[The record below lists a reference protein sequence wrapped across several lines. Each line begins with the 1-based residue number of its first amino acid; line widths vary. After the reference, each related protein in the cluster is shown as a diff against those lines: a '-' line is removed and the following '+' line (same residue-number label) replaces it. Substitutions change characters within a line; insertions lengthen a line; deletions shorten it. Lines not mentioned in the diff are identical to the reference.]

1 MNSHPPSRR
10 PSLAPSASLRSF
22 NRRVS
27 ALSLSAAE
35 QGDTTRVNPEDQVVA
50 DEIDEIK
57 RYEDFTTIDWVR
69 DAAREQQRRKAKRQ
83 ERAGFQQREGRLG
96 WTRRLWD
103 AYDAGQAWL
112 VVTLIGTAIGMNAAF
127 LNIITEW
134 LSDIKLGH
142 CTTAFYL
149 NESFCCWGAEEGCAE
164 WRPWSSH
171 VIFRY
176 IIYILFSTVFA
187 FTSARL
193 VKSYAPYAAGSGIS
207 EIKCIIAGFVMKG
220 FLGFWTLLIKSI
232 GLPLAIAS
240 GLSVGKEGPS
250 VHYAVCTGNVISRF
264 FDKYRRNAAKTR
276 EILSACA
283 AAGVAVAF
291 GSPIGGVLFSL
302 EEMSN
307 YFPLKTLWR
316 SYFCALVATAVLSA
330 MNPFRTGQ
338 LVMFTV
344 SYDRQWHFFE
354 IFFYIILGIF
364 GGLYGALVIKWN
376 LRMQAFRKRYLGQ
389 YPILEATI
397 LATATAILC
406 YPNKFLRIDMTESME
421 ILFLE
426 CEGGH
431 DYDGL
436 CDRQNRW
443 TSVLSLLIATVL
455 RTFLVIISYG
465 CKVPAGI
472 FVPSMAIGASFG
484 RMVGILVQAM
494 QQAFPNAAFF
504 SACQPDMPCIT
515 PGTYAFLGAA
525 AALSGI
531 MHITVSVVVIMFEL
545 TGALTYILPT
555 MIVVGV
561 TKAVSDRFGKGGIAD
576 RMIWFN
582 GMPFLDNKEDHAFG
596 VPVSTAMTSELK
608 ALPVSGLEVRDIEKL
623 LDDTK
628 YSGYPIVEDATT
640 MMLVGY
646 AGRTELRYALDR
658 ARRDQMATPR
668 TKCFFTPV
676 AGHVPVTPSTPNPAV
691 HLDYL
696 SATSNQGS
704 VDLSKFID
712 ATPITVHPRLPLETV
727 MELFKKLGPRVILV
741 EYRGRLTGLITVK
754 DCLKYQFQ
762 AEAHENPKDDS
773 ALREAQD
780 RLWNVIRKTADEAFN
795 RAPPPIRALHQ
806 DVVNKIAAGEIIVS
820 PWNALKELI
829 ENAVDAGATML
840 EILVKDGGLKL
851 LQISDNGHGINK
863 ADLPLLCQRHTTS
876 KIKEFEDLTSIGTYG
891 FRGEALAS
899 ISHIAHLTVTTKT
912 RESSCAWKAYY
923 TNENL
928 TPQKPG
934 QSADPKPCAGK
945 QGTQITVEDLFYN
958 VPNRRRAFRSSSE
971 EYAKILDIIGKYS
984 VHCKGVAFSCK
995 KHGEAG
1001 TSLNV
1006 QSHLSTVDRIRTV
1019 FNSAV
1024 ANDLVSFEVANDRWG
1039 FKSEGLISSANYSA
1053 KKSTFLLF
1061 INHRSVESTAIR
1073 KAIDQTY
1080 APFLPKGGKPFV
1092 YLSLD
1097 IDPARVDVNVHPT
1110 KREVGFLNEEE
1121 IIEIICDEVRTR
1133 LGSVDTSRTFMTQSL
1148 LGPKKTTTPVTPAAS
1163 TQPELS
1169 FSTPLLQHMDSTGST
1184 KSATSR
1190 TAPKPYE
1197 NNLVRTD
1204 SRIRKI
1210 TSMLPPTFSSSPSKG
1225 SRAEG
1230 QGGPTE
1236 EAEYE
1241 FVEKEHTTIRLTS
1254 IKELRAA
1261 VRDEIH
1267 SSLSDVFEN
1276 LTFVGTVDT
1285 SKRIAAIQSGVKLF
1299 LVDYGMISA
1308 EFFYQV
1314 GLSDFSNFG
1323 TIKFRVPLSIADLLR
1338 IGAEYERSRT
1348 PIDDQELDWNEVV
1361 QVTLDQLVQ
1370 SRSMLN
1376 EYFAIDISKNGELL
1390 SIPLMLKGY
1399 MPCLAKLPTFLLRL
1413 GPHVNWDEEKDC
1425 FDSFLRE
1432 LASFY
1437 SPEALPVASVT
1448 AEASQEAQEEATKRR
1463 IQLERS
1469 IENVMFPAFRTR
1481 LVATKSLRKAV
1492 IEVADLK
1499 GLYRVFERC

>member
-1 MNSHPPSRR
+1 M
-10 PSLAPSASLRSF
+10 RS
-22 NRRVS
+22 
-27 ALSLSAAE
+27 
-35 QGDTTRVNPEDQVVA
+35 VVA

-83 ERAGFQQREGRLG
+83 ERAGFEREGRLG
-96 WTRRLWD
+96 WRRRLWE

-112 VVTLIGTAIGMNAAF
+112 VVTLIGTAIGLNAAF
-127 LNIITEW
+127 LNIVTEW

-149 NESFCCWGAEEGCAE
+149 NESFCCWGAEEG
-164 WRPWSSH
+164 
-171 VIFRY
+171 
-176 IIYILFSTVFA
+176 
-187 FTSARL
+187 RL

-302 EEMSN
+302 E
-307 YFPLKTLWR
+307 
-316 SYFCALVATAVLSA
+316 A

-364 GGLYGALVIKWN
+364 GGLYGAFVIKWN
-376 LRMQAFRKRYLGQ
+376 LRMQAFRKRYLTQ

-443 TSVLSLLIATVL
+443 SSVFSLLIATVL

-608 ALPVSGLEVRDIEKL
+608 ALPISGLEVRDIEKL
-623 LDDTK
+623 LEDTK
-628 YSGYPIVEDATT
+628 YSGYPIVEDATS

-676 AGHVPVTPSTPNPAV
+676 AGHVPITPSTPNPAV
-691 HLDYL
+691 HFDYL
-696 SATSNQGS
+696 SASSNQSS

-780 RLWNVIRKTADEAFN
+780 RLWEVIRKTAGWISSRLLF
-795 RAPPPIRALHQ
+795 
-806 DVVNKIAAGEIIVS
+806 
-820 PWNALKELI
+820 LKRHSHVRLPS
-829 ENAVDAGATML
+829 NS
-840 EILVKDGGLKL
+840 DGG
-851 LQISDNGHGINK
+851 IT
-863 ADLPLLCQRHTTS
+863 PRTETS
-876 KIKEFEDLTSIGTYG
+876 
-891 FRGEALAS
+891 
-899 ISHIAHLTVTTKT
+899 
-912 RESSCAWKAYY
+912 
-923 TNENL
+923 
-928 TPQKPG
+928 
-934 QSADPKPCAGK
+934 
-945 QGTQITVEDLFYN
+945 
-958 VPNRRRAFRSSSE
+958 
-971 EYAKILDIIGKYS
+971 
-984 VHCKGVAFSCK
+984 
-995 KHGEAG
+995 
-1001 TSLNV
+1001 
-1006 QSHLSTVDRIRTV
+1006 
-1019 FNSAV
+1019 
-1024 ANDLVSFEVANDRWG
+1024 
-1039 FKSEGLISSANYSA
+1039 
-1053 KKSTFLLF
+1053 
-1061 INHRSVESTAIR
+1061 
-1073 KAIDQTY
+1073 
-1080 APFLPKGGKPFV
+1080 
-1092 YLSLD
+1092 
-1097 IDPARVDVNVHPT
+1097 
-1110 KREVGFLNEEE
+1110 
-1121 IIEIICDEVRTR
+1121 
-1133 LGSVDTSRTFMTQSL
+1133 
-1148 LGPKKTTTPVTPAAS
+1148 
-1163 TQPELS
+1163 
-1169 FSTPLLQHMDSTGST
+1169 
-1184 KSATSR
+1184 
-1190 TAPKPYE
+1190 
-1197 NNLVRTD
+1197 
-1204 SRIRKI
+1204 
-1210 TSMLPPTFSSSPSKG
+1210 
-1225 SRAEG
+1225 AEG
-1230 QGGPTE
+1230 
-1236 EAEYE
+1236 
-1241 FVEKEHTTIRLTS
+1241 
-1254 IKELRAA
+1254 RAA
-1261 VRDEIH
+1261 ARNG
-1267 SSLSDVFEN
+1267 DVE
-1276 LTFVGTVDT
+1276 L
-1285 SKRIAAIQSGVKLF
+1285 
-1299 LVDYGMISA
+1299 
-1308 EFFYQV
+1308 EH
-1314 GLSDFSNFG
+1314 
-1323 TIKFRVPLSIADLLR
+1323 
-1338 IGAEYERSRT
+1338 RT
-1348 PIDDQELDWNEVV
+1348 
-1361 QVTLDQLVQ
+1361 
-1370 SRSMLN
+1370 
-1376 EYFAIDISKNGELL
+1376 
-1390 SIPLMLKGY
+1390 
-1399 MPCLAKLPTFLLRL
+1399 
-1413 GPHVNWDEEKDC
+1413 
-1425 FDSFLRE
+1425 
-1432 LASFY
+1432 
-1437 SPEALPVASVT
+1437 
-1448 AEASQEAQEEATKRR
+1448 
-1463 IQLERS
+1463 
-1469 IENVMFPAFRTR
+1469 
-1481 LVATKSLRKAV
+1481 
-1492 IEVADLK
+1492 
-1499 GLYRVFERC
+1499 

>member
-1 MNSHPPSRR
+1 MNSLSPSRR
-10 PSLAPSASLRSF
+10 PSLVPSASSRSF
-22 NRRVS
+22 HRRVS
-27 ALSLSAAE
+27 ALSLSAVE
-35 QGDTTRVNPEDQVVA
+35 QGDTSRVNPEDQVVA

-83 ERAGFQQREGRLG
+83 ERAGFFEKDGRLG
-96 WTRRLWD
+96 WRRRLWE

-112 VVTLIGTAIGMNAAF
+112 VVTLIGTAIGLNAAF
-127 LNIITEW
+127 LNIVTEW

-149 NESFCCWGAEEGCAE
+149 NESFCCWGAEEGWYISLSTCHTILTPRRLRRMAALE
-164 WRPWSSH
+164 FPYHFPLCNLHPFFRKLCSHQLCLSSSNS
-171 VIFRY
+171 R
-176 IIYILFSTVFA
+176 SKTVFA

-354 IFFYIILGIF
+354 ISFYIILGIF

-376 LRMQAFRKRYLGQ
+376 LRVQAFRKRYLAQ

-494 QQAFPNAAFF
+494 QQAFPNSAFF
-504 SACQPDMPCIT
+504 SACQPDLPCIT

-582 GMPFLDNKEDHAFG
+582 GMPFLDNKEDHTFG

-608 ALPVSGLEVRDIEKL
+608 ALPISGLEVRDIERL
-623 LDDTK
+623 LDDNK
-628 YSGYPIVEDATT
+628 FSGYPIVEDATS

-676 AGHVPVTPSTPNPAV
+676 AGQVPITPSTPNLAV
-691 HLDYL
+691 HFDYL
-696 SATSNQGS
+696 SASSNQSS

-780 RLWNVIRKTADEAFN
+780 RLWETIRKTAGWINSRLSF
-795 RAPPPIRALHQ
+795 
-806 DVVNKIAAGEIIVS
+806 
-820 PWNALKELI
+820 LKRQTRHVRLPSS
-829 ENAVDAGATML
+829 DAG
-840 EILVKDGGLKL
+840 
-851 LQISDNGHGINK
+851 
-863 ADLPLLCQRHTTS
+863 
-876 KIKEFEDLTSIGTYG
+876 
-891 FRGEALAS
+891 
-899 ISHIAHLTVTTKT
+899 VTP
-912 RESSCAWKAYY
+912 SS
-923 TNENL
+923 
-928 TPQKPG
+928 
-934 QSADPKPCAGK
+934 
-945 QGTQITVEDLFYN
+945 
-958 VPNRRRAFRSSSE
+958 
-971 EYAKILDIIGKYS
+971 
-984 VHCKGVAFSCK
+984 
-995 KHGEAG
+995 
-1001 TSLNV
+1001 
-1006 QSHLSTVDRIRTV
+1006 
-1019 FNSAV
+1019 
-1024 ANDLVSFEVANDRWG
+1024 
-1039 FKSEGLISSANYSA
+1039 
-1053 KKSTFLLF
+1053 
-1061 INHRSVESTAIR
+1061 
-1073 KAIDQTY
+1073 
-1080 APFLPKGGKPFV
+1080 
-1092 YLSLD
+1092 
-1097 IDPARVDVNVHPT
+1097 
-1110 KREVGFLNEEE
+1110 
-1121 IIEIICDEVRTR
+1121 
-1133 LGSVDTSRTFMTQSL
+1133 DTS
-1148 LGPKKTTTPVTPAAS
+1148 
-1163 TQPELS
+1163 
-1169 FSTPLLQHMDSTGST
+1169 
-1184 KSATSR
+1184 
-1190 TAPKPYE
+1190 
-1197 NNLVRTD
+1197 
-1204 SRIRKI
+1204 
-1210 TSMLPPTFSSSPSKG
+1210 
-1225 SRAEG
+1225 AEG
-1230 QGGPTE
+1230 
-1236 EAEYE
+1236 
-1241 FVEKEHTTIRLTS
+1241 
-1254 IKELRAA
+1254 RAA
-1261 VRDEIH
+1261 TRD
-1267 SSLSDVFEN
+1267 D
-1276 LTFVGTVDT
+1276 
-1285 SKRIAAIQSGVKLF
+1285 
-1299 LVDYGMISA
+1299 
-1308 EFFYQV
+1308 
-1314 GLSDFSNFG
+1314 
-1323 TIKFRVPLSIADLLR
+1323 DL
-1338 IGAEYERSRT
+1338 
-1348 PIDDQELDWNEVV
+1348 ELDR
-1361 QVTLDQLVQ
+1361 QT
-1370 SRSMLN
+1370 
-1376 EYFAIDISKNGELL
+1376 
-1390 SIPLMLKGY
+1390 
-1399 MPCLAKLPTFLLRL
+1399 
-1413 GPHVNWDEEKDC
+1413 
-1425 FDSFLRE
+1425 
-1432 LASFY
+1432 
-1437 SPEALPVASVT
+1437 
-1448 AEASQEAQEEATKRR
+1448 
-1463 IQLERS
+1463 
-1469 IENVMFPAFRTR
+1469 
-1481 LVATKSLRKAV
+1481 
-1492 IEVADLK
+1492 
-1499 GLYRVFERC
+1499 